1 MTSLNQ
7 SILLVDDDP
16 LIVMSLER
24 ILKKKGYRVIKT
36 TNSEQVIELMASE
49 HVDLV
54 VLDFYLAGVNGSEIL
69 ETMRR
74 NGSFANIP
82 VIMLTSEESPDII
95 EKCLDSGATDFIIK
109 PIIPK
114 VLLARIRSA
123 LSNRENILQIETQR
137 EEISKSRQQLSE
149 ALSHLEKDIKK
160 ARITQTTLIPASYIE
175 SEYYRMYSYYK
186 PMIEVGGDFFSYFET
201 AGKTDILFG
210 DVSGHGISS
219 AMVSCMAVLCF
230 QTMPHDKDEI
240 DQELTY
246 LHKTLSGY
254 VVGHYITGVYL
265 RFDAQTFTLQY
276 AYAAH
281 HNIILIRGQELIA
294 LEGKGTPLIL
304 LDDFITNSYSVP
316 LQKGDRLFLFSDG
329 LFEIFNPDN
338 EFYGIEKF
346 YDNIQSKINLKGK
359 EFLNAVSD
367 FAMEFSHNVIKDDMT
382 MLLIEF

>member
-1 MTSLNQ
+1 MSSSNQ

-16 LIVMSLER
+16 LLVMSLER

-36 TNSEQVIELMASE
+36 ANSEQVIELMASE

-95 EKCLDSGATDFIIK
+95 EKCLDSGATDFIIN

-123 LSNRENILQIETQR
+123 LAHRENILQIETQR

-175 SEYYRMYSYYK
+175 SEHYRMYSYYK
-186 PMIEVGGDFFSYFET
+186 PMIEVGGDFFSYFES

-240 DQELTY
+240 DQELAY

-265 RFDAQTFTLQY
+265 RFDARTFTLQY

-281 HNIILIRGQELIA
+281 HNIILIRNQNLIV

-316 LQKGDRLFLFSDG
+316 LEKGDRLFLFSDG
-329 LFEIFNPDN
+329 LFEIFNPEN

-346 YDNIQSKINLKGK
+346 YDNIQNKINLKGK

-367 FAMEFSHNVIKDDMT
+367 FAMEFSHHIIKDDMT

>member
-1 MTSLNQ
+1 MSSSNQ

-16 LIVMSLER
+16 LLVMSLER

-36 TNSEQVIELMASE
+36 ANSEQVIELMASE

-123 LSNRENILQIETQR
+123 LAHRENILQIETQR

-175 SEYYRMYSYYK
+175 SEHYRMYSYYK
-186 PMIEVGGDFFSYFET
+186 PMIEVGGDFFSYFES

-240 DQELTY
+240 DQELAY

-265 RFDAQTFTLQY
+265 RFDARTFTLQY

-281 HNIILIRGQELIA
+281 HNIILIRNQNLIV

-316 LQKGDRLFLFSDG
+316 LEKGDRLFLFSDG
-329 LFEIFNPDN
+329 LFEIFNPEN

-346 YDNIQSKINLKGK
+346 YDNIQNKINLKGK

-367 FAMEFSHNVIKDDMT
+367 FAMEFSHHIIKDDMT